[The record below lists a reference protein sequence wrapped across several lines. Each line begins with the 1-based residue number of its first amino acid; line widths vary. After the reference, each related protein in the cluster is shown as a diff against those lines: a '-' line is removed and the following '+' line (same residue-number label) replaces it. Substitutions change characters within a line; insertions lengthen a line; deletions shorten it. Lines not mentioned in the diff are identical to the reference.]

1 MVKLLF
7 LNKICLFQHFL
18 LFIMS
23 TRAIKKLIKKDDLEN
38 LHKLSKE
45 VDESE
50 EEEDDFLPVNKFNLV
65 RKLNINIY

>member
-1 MVKLLF
+1 
-7 LNKICLFQHFL
+7 
-18 LFIMS
+18 MS